1 MTKKLTLVALFF
13 GMAPLGF
20 AQDKPTVDTGST
32 DDASLRQDNAAFVF
46 TESQLGEND
55 DVTQNVIMVNSA
67 NNVYTS
73 NVGYLFS
80 PVRYK
85 YRAYNSR
92 FNDIYFNGVQVNN
105 SENGQFNYSTI
116 GGMNDATRNIDA
128 SGVFEANTFS
138 MSNIGGSSNYNFR
151 ASSLPAGHKVTLSG
165 ANRNYT
171 LRAMYTFGSGVTK
184 RGWAF
189 GGTIGYRW
197 ANMQTAAV
205 EGTFY
210 NSLSYFLSLQKM
222 WGDRHSLNLATWG
235 NPTERAQQGASTD
248 EAYWLANDRQY
259 NPYWGYQDGKKRA
272 SRVVNNYEP
281 TALLTWDYNINDRMK
296 LTTSLIG
303 KYAMYSSTKLNYND
317 AQNPAPDYWKNFP
330 SNYYDVWDPDNSRN
344 WQYAQESWQDAYDF
358 WTASK
363 ANRQIN
369 FDELYAKNYGLNADQ
384 KDAAYFI
391 QAKHN
396 NHIMAG
402 LGSTFDWSIDKDTK
416 WKLGLQLGNNV
427 GQHYQTIDDLMGAEY
442 MHNVNNYAIG
452 TYLPSDPRVQYDL
465 RHYDGNPY
473 SEANRLRVGDR
484 YGFDYNL
491 WMQRASLWT
500 TFTRDKGI
508 SHNFISARI
517 GAQQM
522 WRDGKMNNGIFA
534 NYTDANGC
542 EVKLSYGKSQKA
554 RFLDGGFKMGTNL
567 NLGKGNALS
576 FGVGYEA
583 RAPHA
588 NVAFVSPEQNNN
600 FVSDLV
606 NEKIFSS
613 EIGYAL
619 NNRWLQMNLTAYYTH
634 TYDGTE
640 WQNFYNDDE
649 NSFTYNSLTGV
660 QKDYY
665 GVELGMKFKV
675 TSNFNINLLGSF
687 AEAKYTKNTDV
698 VYLLSNAG
706 IPQQDVC
713 YNKGMRESGTP
724 LAAVSLGL
732 RYSVKGWY
740 FNLNGNY
747 YDRIYLSYSPNM
759 RYTKNLSSANKI
771 NADGSFDVPEQ
782 AKSNGGFMLDGSIG
796 HTFRVAHHPLNVNL
810 MVTNITNNRKLC
822 TGGYEQSRSNY
833 STNKN
838 GQTGSERLYDFVQ
851 NPKKFYAQGINFM
864 LNLNYR
870 F

>member
-281 TALLTWDYNINDRMK
+281 TALLTWDYKINDRMK

-303 KYAMYSSTKLNYND
+303 KYAMYSSTKLFYND
-317 AQNPAPDYWKNFP
+317 AQNPAPDYWKNLP
-330 SNYYDVWDPDNSRN
+330 SAYYDVWEDNNRN
-344 WQYAQESWQDAYDF
+344 WQYALESWQQAYDF

-369 FDELYAKNYGLNADQ
+369 FDELYAKNIGLNADK
-384 KDAAYFI
+384 KDASYYI
-391 QAKHN
+391 CDRHH
-396 NHIMAG
+396 NHINTNFA
-402 LGSTFDWSIDKDTK
+402 SRFEWNINKDTK
-416 WKLGLQLGNNV
+416 WKLGLQLSNNI
-427 GQHYQTIDDLMGAEY
+427 GQHYVTVDDLMGAEY
-442 MHNVNNYAIG
+442 LHNVNTYAIG

-473 SEANRLRVGDR
+473 SEANRVREGDR
-484 YGFDYNL
+484 IGFDYNL
-491 WMQRASLWT
+491 VSQRAGLWT
-500 TFTRDKGI
+500 TYSRDKGI

-522 WRDGKMNNGIFA
+522 WRDGKMNNGLFA
-534 NYTDANGC
+534 NYLDANGQ
-542 EVKLSYGKSQKA
+542 EVRLSYGKSGTA

-588 NVAFVSPEQNNN
+588 NVAFVSPGQNNN

-619 NNRWLQMNLTAYYTH
+619 NNKWLQMNLTAYYTH

-732 RYSVKGWY
+732 KYSVKGWY

-864 LNLNYR
+864 LNVNYR